1 MSQQINL
8 FNPAFEK
15 RKQALSAQGLLRGL
29 GLVLAASAALVWF
42 GARQVAALER
52 AAADAKV
59 MLDAR
64 EARRTDVFARFPVP
78 GKDPL
83 IASALGQAEAD
94 RSALQEAGQILQ
106 GGELGTTR
114 GYADYFRAFARARV
128 NGLWLT
134 GASIAGAGN
143 EIGLQG
149 RVVQPDLLPQYI
161 SALSRESALQGKSF
175 ARLDMTTAQ
184 PPAAQ
189 ASAPAPA
196 PAPALPGAASAA
208 AVPAP
213 APRFIEFSLQSSAA
227 PASGAGTVKQ

>member
-15 RKQALSAQGLLRGL
+15 QKQALSAVGLLQGL
-29 GLVLAASAALVWF
+29 GLIAAVSAVLVWY
-42 GARQVAALER
+42 GAHQLATLER
-52 AAADAKV
+52 TAADAKL

-83 IASALGQAEAD
+83 IAGALRQAEAD
-94 RSALQEAGQILQ
+94 RGALLEAGQILQ
-106 GGELGTTR
+106 GGELGNTN

-161 SALSRESALQGKSF
+161 LALSREPALQGKSF
-175 ARLDMTTAQ
+175 ARLDMASAQLAAQTAS
-184 PPAAQ
+184 PVPAAV
-189 ASAPAPA
+189 
-196 PAPALPGAASAA
+196 PALPGVAPAA
-208 AVPAP
+208 AVAAS
-213 APRFIEFSLQSSAA
+213 APRFIDFSLQSSAA
-227 PASGAGTVKQ
+227 PASGTGTVKE

>member
-15 RKQALSAQGLLRGL
+15 RKQALSALGLLQGL
-29 GLVLAASAALVWF
+29 GLVLAASAAVVWF

-52 AAADAKV
+52 TAADAKAV
-59 MLDAR
+59 LDAR
-64 EARRTDVFARFPVP
+64 EAKRADVFARFPVP

-83 IASALGQAEAD
+83 IAGALGQAEAD
-94 RSALQEAGQILQ
+94 RSALLEAEQILQ
-106 GGELGTTR
+106 GGALGNTH

-134 GASIAGAGN
+134 GASIAGAGKEI

-149 RVVQPDLLPQYI
+149 RVVQADLLPQYI

-175 ARLDMTTAQ
+175 ARLDMATAQ
-184 PPAAQ
+184 LPAQ
-189 ASAPAPA
+189 A
-196 PAPALPGAASAA
+196 
-208 AVPAP
+208 AVSAP

-227 PASGAGTVKQ
+227 PASGAEAVKQ

>member
-15 RKQALSAQGLLRGL
+15 RKQALSALGLLQGL
-29 GLVLAASAALVWF
+29 GLVLAASAAVVWF

-52 AAADAKV
+52 TAADAKV
-59 MLDAR
+59 VLDAR
-64 EARRTDVFARFPVP
+64 EAKRADVFARFPVP

-83 IASALGQAEAD
+83 IAGALGQAEAD
-94 RSALQEAGQILQ
+94 RGALLEAEQILQ
-106 GGELGTTR
+106 GGALGNTH

-134 GASIAGAGN
+134 GASIGGAGKEI

-149 RVVQPDLLPQYI
+149 RVVQADLLPQYI
-161 SALSRESALQGKSF
+161 GALSRESALQGKSF
-175 ARLDMTTAQ
+175 ARLDMATAQ
-184 PPAAQ
+184 LPAQ
-189 ASAPAPA
+189 A
-196 PAPALPGAASAA
+196 
-208 AVPAP
+208 AVSAP

-227 PASGAGTVKQ
+227 PASGAGAVKQ

>member
-15 RKQALSAQGLLRGL
+15 RKQALSALGLLQGL
-29 GLVLAASAALVWF
+29 GLVLAASAAVVWF

-52 AAADAKV
+52 TAADAKV
-59 MLDAR
+59 VLDAR
-64 EARRTDVFARFPVP
+64 EAKRADVFARFPVP

-83 IASALGQAEAD
+83 IAGALGQAEAD
-94 RSALQEAGQILQ
+94 RSALLEAEQILQ
-106 GGELGTTR
+106 GGALGNTH

-134 GASIAGAGN
+134 GASIAGAGKEI

-149 RVVQPDLLPQYI
+149 RVVQADLLPQYI

-175 ARLDMTTAQ
+175 ARLDMATAQ
-184 PPAAQ
+184 LPAQ
-189 ASAPAPA
+189 A
-196 PAPALPGAASAA
+196 
-208 AVPAP
+208 AVSAP

-227 PASGAGTVKQ
+227 PVSGAGAVKQ